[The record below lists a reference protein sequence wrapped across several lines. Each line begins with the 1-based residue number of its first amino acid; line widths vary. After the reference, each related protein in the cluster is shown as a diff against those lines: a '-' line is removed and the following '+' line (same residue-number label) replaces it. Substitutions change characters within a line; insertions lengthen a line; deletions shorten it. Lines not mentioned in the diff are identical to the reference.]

1 MMVRQGIFPTVAI
14 AHPHVAARAL
24 DSSLLGSC
32 LNPVSVADQRI
43 QNSKIVGSN
52 CETQT
57 VVG

>member
-43 QNSKIVGSN
+43 QNLKIVVLD
-52 CETQT
+52 CETRIE
-57 VVG
+57 VG